1 MRLVLLLTGLAALMP
16 VAHAA
21 DAGNS
26 ALECP
31 SPSQVNNPQIKREVA
46 ELSPSSRE
54 ELKNALAACSVYL
67 DNAHEESARLR
78 CEESVVGF
86 KIESRACAVNWAL
99 KSALYMTGF
108 AAANKTWSE
117 KDVQET
123 FWWGRCELDAVKD
136 AYWQTWAN

>member
-1 MRLVLLLTGLAALMP
+1 MRLVLLLMGLAALMP
-16 VAHAA
+16 VAYAAA

-67 DNAHEESARLR
+67 DNAHEEF
-78 CEESVVGF
+78 CEASMRGERRRV
-86 KIESRACAVNWAL
+86 
-99 KSALYMTGF
+99 
-108 AAANKTWSE
+108 
-117 KDVQET
+117 
-123 FWWGRCELDAVKD
+123 
-136 AYWQTWAN
+136 

>member
-78 CEESVVGF
+78 CEESVV
-86 KIESRACAVNWAL
+86 
-99 KSALYMTGF
+99 
-108 AAANKTWSE
+108 
-117 KDVQET
+117 
-123 FWWGRCELDAVKD
+123 AVKD
-136 AYWQTWAN
+136 AYWETWAN

>member
-1 MRLVLLLTGLAALMP
+1 
-16 VAHAA
+16 
-21 DAGNS
+21 
-26 ALECP
+26 
-31 SPSQVNNPQIKREVA
+31 
-46 ELSPSSRE
+46 
-54 ELKNALAACSVYL
+54 
-67 DNAHEESARLR
+67 
-78 CEESVVGF
+78 
-86 KIESRACAVNWAL
+86 VNWAL

>member
-21 DAGNS
+21 DAGSS
-26 ALECP
+26 ALKCP

-54 ELKNALAACSVYL
+54 ELKNALSACSVYL

-78 CEESVVGF
+78 CEESVVRF
-86 KIESRACAVNWAL
+86 KIQSRAYAVNWAL

-117 KDVQET
+117 KDIQET

-136 AYWQTWAN
+136 AYWQSWAN